1 MKRTSLEDKIVD
13 VVAILLVILFAACCL
28 YPLLYCLSMSLSDD
42 NAIWNNTVKLLPEGL
57 NLKSYEM
64 VLAQEQFWV
73 SLKNSVILVVL
84 GTAWGVLCTF
94 CLGYVM
100 TRKNFVLRNFMLTY
114 ITIPMFFG
122 GGLIPTFL
130 LIRDLGMYNT
140 LWALIIPGGVS
151 VWNAILVKTFINS
164 NIPKE
169 LTECAT
175 VDGANDFIIFLRVI
189 LPLSTTIIAIIS
201 LYEAVGI
208 WNNYFSALIYLQ
220 DSTLKPLQLY
230 LRNVLLKSSAIMED
244 TNTDPSTIRE
254 ALVSNIRSQYVLV
267 VVSTVP
273 ILVFY
278 PFLQRF
284 FVKGVMIGSVK
295 G

>member
-13 VVAILLVILFAACCL
+13 VVAILLVVLFAICCL
-28 YPLLYCLSMSLSDD
+28 YPLVYCLSMSLSDD
-42 NAIWNNTVKLLPEGL
+42 NAVWNNTVKLLPKGL

-100 TRKNFVLRNFMLTY
+100 TRKTFVLRNFMLTF

-273 ILVFY
+273 ILIFY
-278 PFLQRF
+278 PFLQKF